1 MRRHFMLPATLAF
14 FLASCGYLES
24 NPKVELEQQWLQQD
38 AQLQAVVEQ
47 IRTQGIATVQQSAE
61 AGTLAACVAQ
71 RLSVD
76 PVGALINVEGA
87 LVESA
92 KVAQLLA
99 DVNNILQQEI
109 SIDQLA
115 SVLQQG
121 ADAAA
126 YAQSLIESQGVE
138 QALATLKTMVT
149 QSQQFAQQDL
159 GAHFK
164 TVLNDCKQ
172 QTAQAN
178 TSAETPAA
186 ASTEPTPTKNDANTN

>member
-14 FLASCGYLES
+14 LLASCGYLES
-24 NPKVELEQQWLQQD
+24 NPKAELEQQWLQQD
-38 AQLQAVVEQ
+38 AQLHAVIEQ

-126 YAQSLIESQGVE
+126 YAQSLIQSQGVE

-172 QTAQAN
+172 QTPQEKAAEAPSTAPVKEST
-178 TSAETPAA
+178 TSEAKS
-186 ASTEPTPTKNDANTN
+186 ST

>member
-14 FLASCGYLES
+14 LLASCGYLES
-24 NPKVELEQQWLQQD
+24 NPKAELEQQWLQQD

-126 YAQSLIESQGVE
+126 YAQSLIQSQGVE
-138 QALATLKTMVT
+138 QALATLKTMVA

-172 QTAQAN
+172 QTTPEKAAEA
-178 TSAETPAA
+178 TSTAPAKE
-186 ASTEPTPTKNDANTN
+186 STSSEAKSST

>member
-14 FLASCGYLES
+14 LLASCGYLES
-24 NPKVELEQQWLQQD
+24 NPKAELEQQWLQQD
-38 AQLQAVVEQ
+38 AQLHAVIEQ

-126 YAQSLIESQGVE
+126 YAQSLIQSQGVE

-172 QTAQAN
+172 QTTQEKA
-178 TSAETPAA
+178 AEAP
-186 ASTEPTPTKNDANTN
+186 STAPVKESTKSEAKSST

>member
-14 FLASCGYLES
+14 LLASCGYLES
-24 NPKVELEQQWLQQD
+24 NPKAELEQQWLQQD

-126 YAQSLIESQGVE
+126 YAQSLIQSQGVE
-138 QALATLKTMVT
+138 QALATLKTMVA

-172 QTAQAN
+172 QTAPEKA
-178 TSAETPAA
+178 AEAPSTAPAKE
-186 ASTEPTPTKNDANTN
+186 STISEAKSST